1 MPIAALVT
9 MTPIAGR
16 EDELEAQLIDVIA
29 DVRTEPGNLMA
40 VVLRDPAQP
49 GKIFEF
55 AVYKDQ
61 AAIDAH
67 RRAEHSVVKGPLV
80 GALLGAPWTAQFFET
95 VDWPESHESA

>member
-9 MTPIAGR
+9 MTAIAGR
-16 EDELEAQLIDVIA
+16 EEELVAALTDVLA

-40 VVLRDPAQP
+40 VALRDPAQP

-67 RRAEHSVVKGPLV
+67 RVAPHSVTKGPLV
-80 GALLGAPWTAQFFET
+80 GALLGAPWTSQIFET
-95 VDWPESHESA
+95 IDWPESR

>member
-16 EDELEAQLIDVIA
+16 EDEMMALLTDVLA
-29 DVRTEPGNLMA
+29 DVRAEPGNLMA
-40 VVLRDPAQP
+40 VALRDPAQP

-67 RRAEHSVVKGPLV
+67 RKAEHSVVKGPLV
-80 GALLGAPWTAQFFET
+80 GALQSEPWTSQIFET
-95 VDWPESHESA
+95 VDWPESH